1 MTLPLPTH
9 NKQLGA
15 QNSITADEMYDKVK
29 GNKVM
34 YLYLY
39 QTFLS
44 EANALFENWAYT
56 VMLNPRK
63 SNPRESLSFLE
74 TPSPIVVL
82 IQSTFPHLLKTMHF
96 GTIWKTEIEISSVRE
111 LGQLTHRA
119 KAEQ

>member
-15 QNSITADEMYDKVK
+15 QNNITADEMYDKVK

-44 EANALFENWAYT
+44 EANALFEN
-56 VMLNPRK
+56 
-63 SNPRESLSFLE
+63 
-74 TPSPIVVL
+74 
-82 IQSTFPHLLKTMHF
+82 
-96 GTIWKTEIEISSVRE
+96 
-111 LGQLTHRA
+111 
-119 KAEQ
+119 